1 MPSFSECGISPLC
14 WTKGWIAGGAKAVAE
29 SVVDMVASAIATAA
43 ESVLGFVANA
53 LMLKDNVEVGKN
65 ESVAWL
71 QSNLHWLTSILA
83 VLSVIVAGGMM
94 VWHQRGSPLKD
105 LGRSLGTLVIVSAAA
120 VTGIDLATS
129 FADSFASWLLRS
141 SGGMNNLAANMSLFL
156 AATGGLGSFLIII
169 LGLIAIVGGIIQVC
183 LLLVRSVLLLL
194 MAGVFPLSASATN
207 TEWGQQ
213 WFKKSCSWIV
223 AFVAYKPT
231 VAIIF
236 SFGIRMLKTSGVDAK
251 TVNEKIKD
259 ICDIDDPSGEDYKK
273 CIEDHPDEFASL
285 KANLMDSLTGFL
297 QGLIFLLLAVAALSA
312 IMKFIVPAM
321 SAISAGSGAAAAGA
335 AGAVG
340 GAVIASGARNV
351 SGGGASSAPAGAQGA
366 PGTARGASD
375 GSPGGSGPPGG
386 NGRGSPDRGTA
397 AGAQSSGEGAQP
409 SSEAAAAGGAAVKG
423 GAAAGSAAATGGAS
437 VALQVAQAG
446 GQVAGGAR
454 DAAAGQTGETDGQ
467 K

>member
-129 FADSFASWLLRS
+129 FADSFSAWLLRS

-169 LGLIAIVGGIIQVC
+169 LGLVAIIGGIIQVC

-223 AFVAYKPT
+223 AFIAYKPT

-375 GSPGGSGPPGG
+375 GSPGSSGPPGG
-386 NGRGSPDRGTA
+386 DGRGSPDRGTA
-397 AGAQSSGEGAQP
+397 AGAQSSGEGVKP
-409 SSEAAAAGGAAVKG
+409 SSEAASAGGAAVKG

-446 GQVAGGAR
+446 GQVASGAR

>member
-129 FADSFASWLLRS
+129 FADSFAAWLLRS

-397 AGAQSSGEGAQP
+397 AGAQSSGEGAKP

-423 GAAAGSAAATGGAS
+423 GAAAATGGAS

-446 GQVAGGAR
+446 GQVASGAR